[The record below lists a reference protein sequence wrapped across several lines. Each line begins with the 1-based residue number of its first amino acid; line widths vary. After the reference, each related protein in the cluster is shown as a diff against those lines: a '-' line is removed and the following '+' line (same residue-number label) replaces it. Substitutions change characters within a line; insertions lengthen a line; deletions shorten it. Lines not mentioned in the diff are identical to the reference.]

1 MNNCPNKIILNQLI
15 LLSQHILFTPFTS
28 PFLLLQLTYTCDIS
42 GPGLK
47 SVVNNE
53 TYILVELKD
62 QNGSLCKQ
70 TVTVTA
76 TLKCIANPS
85 SPSTKETQPL
95 SSQIVSFSRY
105 AVWFTMVNHGQHELY
120 IGLNGAEINENPF
133 VLTAYPDPTKLSG
146 PEMDIPIFSD
156 PYGIAFN
163 SNGQIIIS
171 ECDSHQLS
179 IVDKKKQT
187 LIQTIGA
194 LGSHTDNPEQKLMMF
209 PKGIAIDERDNI
221 YVTSEH
227 KLQVFTSTGEL
238 IKSVGQKG
246 SDDGEF
252 ADPCGVTL
260 YKKKVYVCDCDNHR
274 IQVFDRDLC
283 FLKSFGSR
291 GKGEREFD
299 APMDVKF
306 DTTGNMYVAE
316 LGNARVQVMNS
327 AHEFREFL
335 TKNMARPSG
344 LYIIDRFIYVSDLG
358 REEQLKPG
366 EHGHCIVVYNTACN
380 FVTSFGNKLQ
390 SPYCISFADGFIYV
404 CDLCNNKV
412 LKY

>member
-1 MNNCPNKIILNQLI
+1 M
-15 LLSQHILFTPFTS
+15 
-28 PFLLLQLTYTCDIS
+28 TYTCDIS

-47 SVVNNE
+47 SVANNE

-70 TVTVTA
+70 KVTVTV
-76 TLKCIANPS
+76 TLKCIANPN
-85 SPSTKETQPL
+85 SPSTKESQPL
-95 SSQIVSFSRY
+95 SSGFLSLSRY
-105 AVWFTMVNHGQHELY
+105 PVWFTIVNHGRHELN
-120 IGLNGAEINENPF
+120 IQLNGAEIKENPF
-133 VLTAYPDPTKLSG
+133 LLTTYPDPTKLSS
-146 PEMDIPIFSD
+146 PEMDMPIFND

-163 SNGQIIIS
+163 NSGQIIIS

-179 IVDKKKQT
+179 IVDKEKQT
-187 LIQTIGA
+187 PIRTIGA
-194 LGSHTDNPEQKLMMF
+194 LGSHGDNPEQMMF
-209 PKGIAIDERDNI
+209 PKGIAIDEGDNI

-252 ADPCGVTL
+252 ADPRGVTL
-260 YKKKVYVCDCDNHR
+260 YKKEVYVCDCDNHR

-283 FLKSFGSR
+283 FIKSFGSR
-291 GKGEREFD
+291 GKGKNEFD

-306 DTTGNMYVAE
+306 DTSGNMYVAE

-327 AHEFREFL
+327 AHEFKEFL
-335 TKNMARPSG
+335 TEKMFRPSA
-344 LYIIDRFIYVSDLG
+344 LYIIDRFIYISDLG
-358 REEQLKPG
+358 REEHG
-366 EHGHCIVVYNTACN
+366 EHGHCIVVYNTTYNFSCN
-380 FVTSFGNKLQ
+380 FVISFGDLQ
-390 SPYCISFADGFIYV
+390 SPYCISSADGFIYI

>member
-1 MNNCPNKIILNQLI
+1 M
-15 LLSQHILFTPFTS
+15 S
-28 PFLLLQLTYTCDIS
+28 LQLTYTCAIS

-47 SVVNNE
+47 SIVNKRNS
-53 TYILVELKD
+53 ILVELKD

-70 TVTVTA
+70 KVTVTA

-95 SSQIVSFSRY
+95 SSRIVSFSRY
-105 AVWFTMVNHGQHELY
+105 AVWFTMVNHGQHKLY
-120 IGLNGAEINENPF
+120 IQLNGEEIEENPF
-133 VLTAYPDPTKLSG
+133 FLTSYPDPTKLSKPVMG
-146 PEMDIPIFSD
+146 ISIFKD

-179 IVDKKKQT
+179 IVDKEKQT

-194 LGSHTDNPEQKLMMF
+194 LGSRTDNPEQKLMMF

-227 KLQVFTSTGEL
+227 KLQVFTSTGQL

-252 ADPCGVTL
+252 ADPRGVTL

-283 FLKSFGSR
+283 FIKSFGSR

-306 DTTGNMYVAE
+306 DTTGNIYVAE

-327 AHEFREFL
+327 AHEFKEFL
-335 TKNMARPSG
+335 TEKMFRPSG

-358 REEQLKPG
+358 REEHG

-380 FVTSFGNKLQ
+380 FVISFGDLQ
-390 SPYCISFADGFIYV
+390 SPYCISSADGFIYV